1 MTYHYLVEF
10 SAVRK
15 WNDYIDDNQ
24 EYYREYNMVDL
35 QTYYIAY
42 LITVP
47 SLAFLLCGLKGRYF
61 ATFYTRNSRL
71 TKRS

>member
-1 MTYHYLVEF
+1 ME
-10 SAVRK
+10 
-15 WNDYIDDNQ
+15 DNQ
-24 EYYREYNMVDL
+24 EYYREYNLVNL

-42 LITVP
+42 LIAVP

-71 TKRS
+71 SKRYCV